1 LVKDAKLG
9 LVLLLSTWILVF
21 FTSSP
26 TSDAKGKMYESKNNK
41 IYGTT
46 KNYTRQQKI
55 QQGLI
60 IQDKM
65 TLCRLKKRVKTKSG
79 EEVCIYEGGNKT
91 FEMAIEKSCPR
102 SYQCKYNPH
111 GEEPSIDSVVDS
123 LNDAM
128 K

>member
-79 EEVCIYEGGNKT
+79 EEVCITKVATKHLKWQLKRAAQGHISASIIH
-91 FEMAIEKSCPR
+91 MEK
-102 SYQCKYNPH
+102 NLALT
-111 GEEPSIDSVVDS
+111 V
-123 LNDAM
+123 
-128 K
+128 